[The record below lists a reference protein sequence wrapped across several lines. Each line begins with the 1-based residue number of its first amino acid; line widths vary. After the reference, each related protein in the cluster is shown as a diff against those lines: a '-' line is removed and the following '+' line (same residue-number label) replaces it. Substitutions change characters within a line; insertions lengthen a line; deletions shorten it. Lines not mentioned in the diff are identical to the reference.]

1 MGREAGIAKVLFLK
15 TDARWVAC
23 LDTDLL
29 IIEANFGKRTIAPA
43 TARVRKFIVVAGK
56 NFFRLL
62 RDIKFF
68 GPKMFAAIAGLHI
81 RR

>member
-1 MGREAGIAKVLFLK
+1 MEGETGIAAVLFLK

-29 IIEANFGKRTIAPA
+29 VIETHFGQRAIAPA
-43 TARVRKFIVVAGK
+43 TAGVREFIVVAGK